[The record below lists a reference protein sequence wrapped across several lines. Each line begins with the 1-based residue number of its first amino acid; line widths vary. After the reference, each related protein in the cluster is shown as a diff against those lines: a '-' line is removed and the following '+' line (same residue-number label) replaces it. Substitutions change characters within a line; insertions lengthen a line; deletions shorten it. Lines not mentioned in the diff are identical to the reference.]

1 MKSHRRKAA
10 LLSALLMAIGLA
22 ALPLEGAAFKIKDP
36 LPPTQPGDPDG
47 PTSGNSVKWFILWV
61 RPLQPALILFRTSKT
76 DAPSQTSVRTG
87 TTARSTRQ

>member
-36 LPPTQPGDPDG
+36 FPPPQAGDPDG

-61 RPLQPALILFRTSKT
+61 RPLQPALILSRSPKT
-76 DAPSQTSVRTG
+76 DAPSQTSVRANTRV
-87 TTARSTRQ
+87 RSTRQ